1 MSDEKANKLALPIG
15 LLLFAVAVVA
25 AIFFNRPLLEK
36 QRRMDQRRNELK
48 LEVARQRQEIDEMS
62 RKSLRFESDPEF
74 VERQARLNHRIRP
87 GETEYIFDAP
97 E

>member
-1 MSDEKANKLALPIG
+1 MSAENASKLALPIG
-15 LLLFAVAVVA
+15 LLLFAGAVAA

-36 QRRMDQRRNELK
+36 QRRLDQQRRDLK
-48 LEVARQRQEIDEMS
+48 LEVARQRQEIDEMNG
-62 RKSLRFESDPEF
+62 KSLRFESDPEF
-74 VERQARLNHRIRP
+74 VERQARINHRIRP